1 VLRLLLRPLVGGL
14 FTILVASLVIFVAL
28 SYAPGD
34 PAVTL
39 AGPHAT
45 PGQLDALRE
54 QLGENDPLPVRY
66 VSWLGSVLHGDFGQS
81 TQFRQS
87 VSSLLQPRV
96 GVTLALVA
104 YAFLL
109 ILIFGLGLGLLP
121 SLHRYLT
128 WPVVVISSLGVA
140 IPTFVAALI
149 LIEAFSLKL
158 GWFPVLASFSG
169 SPMNRL
175 WHLTLPAIA
184 LALSWAA
191 FVAQISR
198 ASIRDEEGR
207 EHVETARSRGLS
219 AGLIF
224 RKHVLR
230 NAAVPIVTV
239 VGLTLAGLVAG
250 SIVVE
255 TAFGIG
261 GIGSLLVVSVSAK
274 DTNVVLAISII
285 FVVAFVLATTI
296 ADIAGI
302 LLDPRVRDRV
312 TS

>member
-1 VLRLLLRPLVGGL
+1 VLRLLLRTVLGGL
-14 FTILVASLVIFVAL
+14 STILVASLVIFIAL
-28 SYAPGD
+28 SFAPGD

-45 PGQLDALRE
+45 PGQLQALRE
-54 QLGENDPLPVRY
+54 QLGEDRPLPIRY
-66 VSWLGSVLHGDFGQS
+66 ASWLGSVLHGDFGQS

-87 VSSLLQPRV
+87 VSSLLEPRV
-96 GVTLALVA
+96 GVTVLLVT

-109 ILIFGLGLGLLP
+109 ILLFGLGLGLLP
-121 SLHRYLT
+121 SVSRYLT
-128 WPVVVISSLGVA
+128 WPVVVVSSLGVA
-140 IPTFVAALI
+140 IPTFVAALL
-149 LIEAFSLKL
+149 LIEIFALRL
-158 GWFPVLASFSG
+158 GWFPVLGSSSG
-169 SPMNRL
+169 GPLNRL

-198 ASIRDEEGR
+198 AAIREEESR
-207 EHVETARSRGLS
+207 EHVETARSRGLGG
-219 AGLIF
+219 GLIF
-224 RKHVLR
+224 RKHILR

-261 GIGSLLVVSVSAK
+261 GIGSFLVVSVSAK
-274 DTNVVLAISII
+274 DTNVVLAISIV
-285 FVVAFVLATTI
+285 FVVAFVVVTTI
-296 ADIAGI
+296 ADIAQI

>member
-1 VLRLLLRPLVGGL
+1 VPRLLLRPVLGGL
-14 FTILVASLVIFVAL
+14 FTIVVASLVIFIAL
-28 SYAPGD
+28 SFAPGD
-34 PAVTL
+34 PAVAL

-45 PGQLDALRE
+45 PGQLQALRE
-54 QLGENDPLPVRY
+54 QLGEDRPLPIRY
-66 VSWLGSVLHGDFGQS
+66 LSWLGAVLHGDFGQS

-87 VSSLLQPRV
+87 VSSLLEPRV
-96 GVTLALVA
+96 GVTILLVT

-109 ILIFGLGLGLLP
+109 ILLFGLGLGLLP
-121 SLHRYLT
+121 SAHRYLT
-128 WPVVVISSLGVA
+128 WPVVVVSSLGVA
-140 IPTFVAALI
+140 VPTFVAALL
-149 LIEAFSLKL
+149 LIEIFALRL
-158 GWFPVLASFSG
+158 GWFPVLGSSSG
-169 SPMNRL
+169 GPLNRL
-175 WHLTLPAIA
+175 WHLTLPATA

-198 ASIRDEEGR
+198 ASIREEADR
-207 EHVETARSRGLS
+207 EHVETARSRGLRG
-219 AGLIF
+219 GLIF

-261 GIGSLLVVSVSAK
+261 GIGSFLVVSVSAK
-274 DTNVVLAISII
+274 DTNVVLAISIV
-285 FVVAFVLATTI
+285 FVVAFVVVTTI
-296 ADIAGI
+296 ADIAQI

-312 TS
+312 SS

>member
-1 VLRLLLRPLVGGL
+1 VLRLLLRPILGGL
-14 FTILVASLVIFVAL
+14 ATIWVASLVIFIAL
-28 SYAPGD
+28 SFAPGD

-45 PGQLDALRE
+45 PGQLQALRE
-54 QLGENDPLPVRY
+54 QLGEDKPLLVRY
-66 VSWLGSVLHGDFGQS
+66 MSWLGALLHGDFGQS

-87 VSSLLQPRV
+87 VSSLLEPRV
-96 GVTLALVA
+96 GVTVLLVT

-109 ILIFGLGLGLLP
+109 ILLFGLGLGMLP
-121 SLHRYLT
+121 SVHRHLT
-128 WPVVVISSLGVA
+128 WPVVVVSSLGVA
-140 IPTFVAALI
+140 VPTFVAALI
-149 LIEAFSLKL
+149 LIEIFALRL
-158 GWFPVLASFSG
+158 GWFPVLGSSSG
-169 SPMNRL
+169 GPLNRL

-198 ASIRDEEGR
+198 ASIRDEENR
-207 EHVETARSRGLS
+207 EHVETARSRGLRG
-219 AGLIF
+219 GLIF

-261 GIGSLLVVSVSAK
+261 GIGSFLVVSVSAK
-274 DTNVVLAISII
+274 DTNVVLAISIV
-285 FVVAFVLATTI
+285 FVVVFVVATTI
-296 ADIAGI
+296 ADIAQI

>member
-1 VLRLLLRPLVGGL
+1 
-14 FTILVASLVIFVAL
+14 L
-28 SYAPGD
+28 SFAPGD

-45 PGQLDALRE
+45 PGQLQALRE
-54 QLGENDPLPVRY
+54 QLGEDRPLPIRY
-66 VSWLGSVLHGDFGQS
+66 ASWLGSVLHGDFGQS

-87 VSSLLQPRV
+87 VSSLLEPRV
-96 GVTLALVA
+96 GVTVLLVT

-109 ILIFGLGLGLLP
+109 ILLFGLGLGLLP
-121 SLHRYLT
+121 SVSRYLT
-128 WPVVVISSLGVA
+128 WPVVVVSSLGVA
-140 IPTFVAALI
+140 IPTFVAALL
-149 LIEAFSLKL
+149 LIEIFALRL
-158 GWFPVLASFSG
+158 GWFPVLGSSSG
-169 SPMNRL
+169 GPLNRL

-198 ASIRDEEGR
+198 AAIREEESR
-207 EHVETARSRGLS
+207 EHVETARSRGLGG
-219 AGLIF
+219 GLIF
-224 RKHVLR
+224 RKHILR

-261 GIGSLLVVSVSAK
+261 GIGSFLVVSVSAK
-274 DTNVVLAISII
+274 DTNVVLAISIV
-285 FVVAFVLATTI
+285 FVVAFVVVTTI
-296 ADIAGI
+296 ADIAQI

>member
-1 VLRLLLRPLVGGL
+1 VLRLLLRPLLGGL
-14 FTILVASLVIFVAL
+14 FTILAASLVIFVAL
-28 SYAPGD
+28 SFAPGD
-34 PAVTL
+34 PAVAL

-45 PGQLDALRE
+45 PGQLQALRE
-54 QLGENDPLPVRY
+54 QLGENKPLMLRY
-66 VSWLGSVLHGDFGQS
+66 ASWLGGVLHGDFGQS
-81 TQFRQS
+81 TQFRQD
-87 VSSLLQPRV
+87 VSSLLGPRV
-96 GVTLALVA
+96 GVTIALVV
-104 YAFLL
+104 YAFVLV
-109 ILIFGLGLGLLP
+109 LIFGVGLGLLP
-121 SLHRYLT
+121 SVHRYLAL
-128 WPVVVISSLGVA
+128 PVVLVSSLGVA
-140 IPTFVAALI
+140 VPTFVAALI
-149 LIEAFSLKL
+149 LIEVFALKL
-158 GWFPVLASFSG
+158 GWFPVLGSFSG
-169 SPMNRL
+169 APLNRL

-219 AGLIF
+219 GGLIF

-239 VGLTLAGLVAG
+239 VGLTLAGLFAG

-274 DTNVVLAISII
+274 DTNVVLAISIL
-285 FVVAFVLATTI
+285 FVVAFVVATTI
-296 ADIAGI
+296 ADIAQI

-312 TS
+312 SS

>member
-1 VLRLLLRPLVGGL
+1 MLRLLLRPILGGL
-14 FTILVASLVIFVAL
+14 FTIFVASLVIFVAL
-28 SYAPGD
+28 SFAPGD

-45 PGQLDALRE
+45 HDQLQALRH
-54 QLGENDPLPVRY
+54 QLGEDKPLPARY
-66 VSWLGSVLHGDFGQS
+66 AAWLGGVLHGDFGES
-81 TQFRQS
+81 TQFRQG
-87 VSSLLQPRV
+87 VASLLQPRI
-96 GVTLALVA
+96 GVSVELVTF
-104 YAFLL
+104 AFLL
-109 ILIFGLGLGLLP
+109 ILVFGIGLGLLP
-121 SLHRYLT
+121 SLHRYLN
-128 WPVVVISSLGVA
+128 WPVVVVSSLGVA
-140 IPTFVAALI
+140 VPTFVAALI
-149 LIEAFSLKL
+149 LIQIFALTL
-158 GWFPVLASFSG
+158 GWFPVLGTSSG
-169 SPMNRL
+169 GALNQL

-198 ASIRDEEGR
+198 ASVRDEENR
-207 EHVETARSRGLS
+207 EHVETALSRGLGR
-219 AGLIF
+219 GLVF

-239 VGLTLAGLVAG
+239 VGLTLAGLIAG

-274 DTNVVLAISII
+274 DTNVVLAISIV
-285 FVVAFVLATTI
+285 FVVAFVVVTTI
-296 ADIAGI
+296 ADIAQL
-302 LLDPRVRDRV
+302 LLDPRVRDKV

>member
-1 VLRLLLRPLVGGL
+1 MLRLLVRPVLGGL
-14 FTILVASLVIFVAL
+14 FTILLASVVIFGAL
-28 SYAPGD
+28 SFAPGD
-34 PAVTL
+34 PAVAL

-45 PGQLDALRE
+45 PGQLQALRE
-54 QLGENDPLPVRY
+54 QLGEDQPLLVRY
-66 VSWLGSVLHGDFGQS
+66 VSWLGGILHGDFGQS
-81 TQFRQS
+81 TQFRQD
-87 VSSLLQPRV
+87 VSSLLQPRI
-96 GVTLALVA
+96 GVTVLLVT

-109 ILIFGLGLGLLP
+109 IFIFGIGLGLLP

-140 IPTFVAALI
+140 VPTFVAALI
-149 LIEAFSLKL
+149 LIEVFALKL
-158 GWFPVLASFSG
+158 GWFPVLGSASG
-169 SPMNRL
+169 GPLNPI

-198 ASIRDEEGR
+198 ASIREEENR
-207 EHVETARSRGLS
+207 EHVETALSRGL
-219 AGLIF
+219 GGGVIF

-285 FVVAFVLATTI
+285 FVLAFVVATTI
-296 ADIAGI
+296 ADIAQI

>member
-1 VLRLLLRPLVGGL
+1 VLRLLLRPLLGGL
-14 FTILVASLVIFVAL
+14 FTILVASLVIYVAL
-28 SYAPGD
+28 SFAPGD

-45 PGQLDALRE
+45 PGQLEALRE
-54 QLGENDPLPVRY
+54 QLGENKPLLVRY
-66 VSWLGSVLHGDFGQS
+66 ASWLGGVLHGDFGQS

-87 VSSLLQPRV
+87 VSSLLQPRI
-96 GVTLALVA
+96 GVTVLLVG

-109 ILIFGLGLGLLP
+109 ILLFGIGLGMLP
-121 SLHRYLT
+121 SVHRFLT
-128 WPVVVISSLGVA
+128 WPVVVVSSLGVA
-140 IPTFVAALI
+140 VPTFVAALI
-149 LIEAFSLKL
+149 LIEVFALRL
-158 GWFPVLASFSG
+158 GWFPVLGSSSG
-169 SPMNRL
+169 GPLNRL

-198 ASIRDEEGR
+198 ASIRDEENR
-207 EHVETARSRGLS
+207 EHVETALSRGLGG
-219 AGLIF
+219 ALIF

-239 VGLTLAGLVAG
+239 VGLTLAGLIAG

-296 ADIAGI
+296 ADIAQI

-312 TS
+312 VS

>member
-1 VLRLLLRPLVGGL
+1 MVRLLLRPVLGGA
-14 FTILVASLVIFVAL
+14 FTIVVASMVIFVAL
-28 SYAPGD
+28 SFAPGD

-45 PGQLDALRE
+45 HDQLEALRE
-54 QLGENDPLPVRY
+54 QLGENKPLPERY
-66 VSWLGSVLHGDFGQS
+66 LSWLGGVLHGDFGQS
-81 TQFRQS
+81 TQFRQG
-87 VSSLLQPRV
+87 VSSLLTPRL
-96 GVTLALVA
+96 GVTAELVVF
-104 YAFLL
+104 AFLL
-109 ILIFGLGLGLLP
+109 ILVFGIGLGMLP
-121 SLHRYLT
+121 SVHRYLT
-128 WPVVVISSLGVA
+128 WPVVLVTSLGVA
-140 IPTFVAALI
+140 VPTFVAALI
-149 LIEAFSLKL
+149 LIEIFALKL
-158 GWFPVLASFSG
+158 GWFPVLGSSSG
-169 SPMNRL
+169 GPLDRL
-175 WHLTLPAIA
+175 RHLTLPAIA

-207 EHVETARSRGLS
+207 EHVETALSRGL
-219 AGLIF
+219 GRGQVF

-230 NAAVPIVTV
+230 NAAAPIVTV
-239 VGLTLAGLVAG
+239 VGLTLAGLIAG

-285 FVVAFVLATTI
+285 FVVAFVVATTV
-296 ADIAGI
+296 ADIAQI

-312 TS
+312 GS

>member
-1 VLRLLLRPLVGGL
+1 
-14 FTILVASLVIFVAL
+14 
-28 SYAPGD
+28 
-34 PAVTL
+34 
-39 AGPHAT
+39 
-45 PGQLDALRE
+45 
-54 QLGENDPLPVRY
+54 
-66 VSWLGSVLHGDFGQS
+66 LHGDFGQS

-96 GVTLALVA
+96 GVTVLLVT

-109 ILIFGLGLGLLP
+109 ILLFGLGLGLLP
-121 SLHRYLT
+121 SVHRYLT
-128 WPVVVISSLGVA
+128 WPVVIVSSLGVA
-140 IPTFVAALI
+140 VPTFVAALV
-149 LIEAFSLKL
+149 LIEIFALRL
-158 GWFPVLASFSG
+158 GWFPVLGSSSG
-169 SPMNRL
+169 GVLNRL

-198 ASIRDEEGR
+198 ASIRDEENR
-207 EHVETARSRGLS
+207 EHVETARSRGLRG
-219 AGLIF
+219 GLIF

-261 GIGSLLVVSVSAK
+261 GIGSFLVVSVSAK
-274 DTNVVLAISII
+274 DTNVVLAISIV
-285 FVVAFVLATTI
+285 FVVVFVVATTI
-296 ADIAGI
+296 ADIAQI

>member
-1 VLRLLLRPLVGGL
+1 M
-14 FTILVASLVIFVAL
+14 AL
-28 SYAPGD
+28 SFAPGD
-34 PAVTL
+34 PAVAL
-39 AGPHAT
+39 AGQHAT
-45 PGQLDALRE
+45 PDQLQALRG
-54 QLGENDPLPVRY
+54 QLGEDRPLFVRY
-66 VSWLGSVLHGDFGQS
+66 LAWLGGLLHGDFGQS

-87 VSSLLQPRV
+87 VWSLVEPRI
-96 GVTLALVA
+96 GVTVLLVA

-109 ILIFGLGLGLLP
+109 ILLVGIGMGLLP
-121 SLHRYLT
+121 SVHRYLA
-128 WPVVVISSLGVA
+128 WPVVVVSSLGVA
-140 IPTFVAALI
+140 VPTFVAALI
-149 LIEAFSLKL
+149 LIQVFALKL
-158 GWFPVLASFSG
+158 GWFPVLGSSSG
-169 SPMNRL
+169 SPANRV
-175 WHLTLPAIA
+175 WHLTLPAVA
-184 LALSWAA
+184 LALSWSA

-207 EHVETARSRGLS
+207 EHVETALSRGLTG
-219 AGLIF
+219 GLIF

-239 VGLTLAGLVAG
+239 IGLTLAGLVAG

-285 FVVAFVLATTI
+285 FVVAFVLATTV
-296 ADIAGI
+296 ADIAQI

>member
-1 VLRLLLRPLVGGL
+1 VLRLLLRPVLGGL
-14 FTILVASLVIFVAL
+14 FTILVASFVIFVAL
-28 SYAPGD
+28 SFAPGD
-34 PAVTL
+34 PAVAL

-45 PGQLDALRE
+45 PDQLQALRE
-54 QLGENDPLPVRY
+54 QLGENQPLLVRY
-66 VSWLGSVLHGDFGQS
+66 VSWLGGLVHGDFGQS

-87 VSSLLQPRV
+87 VSSLLGPRV
-96 GVTLALVA
+96 GVTVLLVT

-109 ILIFGLGLGLLP
+109 ILVFGIGLGLLP
-121 SLHRYLT
+121 SLHRALR
-128 WPVVVISSLGVA
+128 WPVVIVSSLGVA
-140 IPTFVAALI
+140 IPTFVAALL
-149 LIEAFSLKL
+149 LIEVFALRL
-158 GWFPVLASFSG
+158 GWFPVLGTSSG
-169 SPMNRL
+169 GVANRL

-198 ASIRDEEGR
+198 ASIRDQENR

-219 AGLIF
+219 SGLIF

-239 VGLTLAGLVAG
+239 VGLTLAGIIAG

-285 FVVAFVLATTI
+285 FVVAFVVATTL
-296 ADIAGI
+296 ADFAQIM
-302 LLDPRVRDRV
+302 LDPRVRERV

>member
-1 VLRLLLRPLVGGL
+1 MLRLLLRPVLGGL
-14 FTILVASLVIFVAL
+14 FTILVASFVIFVAL
-28 SYAPGD
+28 SFAPGD
-34 PAVTL
+34 PAVAL

-45 PGQLDALRE
+45 PDQLQALRE
-54 QLGENDPLPVRY
+54 QLGENQPLLVRY
-66 VSWLGSVLHGDFGQS
+66 ASWLGGLVHGDFGQS

-87 VSSLLQPRV
+87 VSSLLGPRV
-96 GVTLALVA
+96 GVTVLLVT

-109 ILIFGLGLGLLP
+109 ILVFGIGLGLLP
-121 SLHRYLT
+121 SLHRALR
-128 WPVVVISSLGVA
+128 WPVVIVSSLGVA
-140 IPTFVAALI
+140 IPTFVAALL
-149 LIEAFSLKL
+149 LIEVFALRL
-158 GWFPVLASFSG
+158 GWFPVLGTSSG
-169 SPMNRL
+169 GVANRL

-198 ASIRDEEGR
+198 ASIRAQENR
-207 EHVETARSRGLS
+207 EHVETARSRRLS
-219 AGLIF
+219 SGLIF

-239 VGLTLAGLVAG
+239 VGLTLAGIIAG

-285 FVVAFVLATTI
+285 FVVAFVVATTL
-296 ADIAGI
+296 ADFAQIM
-302 LLDPRVRDRV
+302 LDPRVRDRV